1 MYALFF
7 DETIFSHNVV
17 YNLLMMVGY
26 IKKYVIHIMAVTAIS
41 EEGFD
46 IPLDKCAM
54 ITLTTRYKRYYK
66 CEPLSS

>member
-1 MYALFF
+1 MI
-7 DETIFSHNVV
+7 DN
-17 YNLLMMVGY
+17 YN
-26 IKKYVIHIMAVTAIS
+26 KYVIHIMAVTAIL
-41 EEGFD
+41 EEVFD